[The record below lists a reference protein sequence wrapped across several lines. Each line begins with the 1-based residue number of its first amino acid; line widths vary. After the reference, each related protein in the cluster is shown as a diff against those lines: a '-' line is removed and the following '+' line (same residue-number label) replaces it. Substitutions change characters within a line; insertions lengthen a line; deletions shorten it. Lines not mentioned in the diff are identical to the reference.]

1 MAHNAGFQRW
11 LDRFLDEKGIDLD
24 TSIEVEG
31 PSGPNWLRYAD
42 VVHAMKV
49 TTAAEQKSLKTLM
62 VKADFV
68 NHDIRKVLAHLAQ
81 AIAI

>member
-1 MAHNAGFQRW
+1 MSAFQRW
-11 LDRFLDEKGIDLD
+11 LDTFLDEKGLDLD
-24 TSIEVEG
+24 ATIAVEG
-31 PSGPNWLRYAD
+31 PSGTNWLRYAD

-49 TTAAEQKSLKTLM
+49 TSAAEQKSLKTLL

-68 NHDIRKVLAHLAQ
+68 NHDIRKVLKHLAQ

>member
-1 MAHNAGFQRW
+1 MSAFQRW
-11 LDRFLDEKGIDLD
+11 LDTFLDEKGLDLD
-24 TSIEVEG
+24 ATIAVEG
-31 PSGPNWLRYAD
+31 PSWTNWLTYAD

-49 TTAAEQKSLKTLM
+49 TSAAEQKSLKTLL

-68 NHDIRKVLAHLAQ
+68 NHDIRKVLKRLAQ

>member
-1 MAHNAGFQRW
+1 MASFQRW
-11 LDRFLDEKGIDLD
+11 LDRFLDEKEIDLD

-31 PSGPNWLRYAD
+31 PSGVNVLSYAD

-49 TTAAEQKSLKTLM
+49 TTAAEQKSLKTLL